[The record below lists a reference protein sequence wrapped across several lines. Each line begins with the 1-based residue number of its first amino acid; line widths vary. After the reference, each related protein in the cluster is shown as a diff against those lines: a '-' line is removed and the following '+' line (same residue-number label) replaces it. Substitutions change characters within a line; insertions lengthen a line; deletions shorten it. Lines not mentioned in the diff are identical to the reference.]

1 MPVAIDTLD
10 DVADKQDLEMADKLI
25 KEGLDIND
33 DAKVVLGNKVR
44 QTVAMTRELK
54 RQGKEIGAMKTELK
68 DLKEDVKSIK
78 EDMSNVK
85 TSQAKIEK
93 LFQSWKDKK
102 DGAIWILTILKWL
115 GGGAGIAAIFKG
127 LEYIQKSGGS

>member
-1 MPVAIDTLD
+1 MPIAIDTLD
-10 DVADKQDLEMADKLI
+10 DVEDKQNLEMAERLI
-25 KEGLDIND
+25 NEGLDTND
-33 DAKVVLGNKVR
+33 DVKLVLGNKVR

-54 RQGKEIGAMKTELK
+54 RQGIEIVEMKAELK

-78 EDMSNVK
+78 DDMSTVK
-85 TSQAKIEK
+85 ESQAKIEK

-102 DGAIWILTILKWL
+102 DGAMWMLTILKWL

-127 LEYIQKSGGS
+127 VEFIQRESGS